1 MIVTLPLEVPEQSG
15 VSETTVTSRLQAESC
30 PTVAKCG
37 FPVSDEATRGAV
49 PQKTQNNAG
58 NRLLIMVWIFF
69 I

>member
-30 PTVAKCG
+30 PTARCG
-37 FPVSDEATRGAV
+37 FSVLDAATRGAI

-58 NRLLIMVWIFF
+58 KRLLIMVWIFF